1 MEKQDGLNLNSS
13 CFSLNFLENNNDI
26 EAELYNELNIHDE
39 IINSLVLSETK
50 ASSNQ
55 QYLEAKRR
63 QLEELSDTDIIAKMR
78 DSKASY
84 AGYLGP
90 ILVENANRKEFKEL
104 LPSSVITA
112 FDMVKGW
119 LEL

>member
-1 MEKQDGLNLNSS
+1 M
-13 CFSLNFLENNNDI
+13 
-26 EAELYNELNIHDE
+26 
-39 IINSLVLSETK
+39 
-50 ASSNQ
+50 
-55 QYLEAKRR
+55 
-63 QLEELSDTDIIAKMR
+63 SDTDIIAKMR